1 MTRVLVPRY
10 VSCHCLHS
18 DPCTVSW
25 LRCLY
30 AAVRLLAVQTA
41 RLGLHSQLLPWN
53 QPMCRHPWCNM
64 ATDQHLMF
72 IAQKACLAVHARSV
86 MQRVCKIVMVFLCC
100 SKRSTSSCPSPSPS
114 SRTLSCNSPH
124 QSTCTS
130 NGMSLVCCNIRL
142 LLSPAAIHTNEPVLS
157 YNS

>member
-1 MTRVLVPRY
+1 VTRVLVPPH

-25 LRCLY
+25 LQCLY
-30 AAVRLLAVQTA
+30 AAIRLLAVQTA
-41 RLGLHSQLLPWN
+41 RLGLHSQLLT
-53 QPMCRHPWCNM
+53 

-72 IAQKACLAVHARSV
+72 IAQKGPQACLAVHARSV
-86 MQRVCKIVMVFLCC
+86 MQRVCKIVMLLLCC

-124 QSTCTS
+124 QSTCTI

-142 LLSPAAIHTNEPVLS
+142 LLSPAAIHTNDPVLS
-157 YNS
+157 CNS